1 MEKFRLG
8 KTNLM
13 VTRSGFGALPIQR
26 ISFEDA
32 GKLLRKAYDN
42 GINFFDTARAYS
54 DSEEKIGQALS
65 DVRKNIIIA
74 TKTGATT
81 ADGML
86 KDLHTSLTNLKTD
99 YIDIYQLHNPSVLPD
114 PDEKDGIY
122 KALLKVKEEGL
133 IKHISI
139 TQHSIENALIAAK
152 SGLYDT
158 VQFPLSCISSDKDLE
173 LIEVCRQNDVGVIAM
188 KAMAGGLIRHPE
200 ATFAFL
206 RSFGNVIPIWGV
218 QRESELDEFL
228 AYEKNPPALDDKM
241 KKLIEDEKN
250 ELSSNFCR
258 GCGYCMPCP
267 AGIEINNC
275 ARMSLMLRRAPVSV
289 YTTDEWKEKMA
300 KIKDCIGCGHCMSK
314 CPYHLNTPELL
325 KANLADFEDFVAKM

>member
-8 KTNLM
+8 KTELM

-26 ISFEDA
+26 ISFNDA
-32 GKLLRKAYDN
+32 AFLLRKAYDN

-54 DSEEKIGQALS
+54 DSEEKIGYALS

-74 TKTGATT
+74 TKTAAVTRD
-81 ADGML
+81 AMFS
-86 KDLHTSLTNLKTD
+86 DLDTSLKNLKTD
-99 YIDIYQLHNPSVLPD
+99 YIDIYQLHNPSVLPN
-114 PDEKDGIY
+114 PDEKGGIY
-122 KALLKVKEEGL
+122 EGLLEAKHQGL

-139 TQHSIENALIAAK
+139 TQHSIENALTAAK

-158 VQFPLSCISSDKDLE
+158 VQFPLSCISSEKDLE

-188 KAMAGGLIRHPE
+188 KAMAGGLIRNP
-200 ATFAFL
+200 AASFAFL
-206 RSFGNVIPIWGV
+206 RSFGNVVPIWGV
-218 QRESELDEFL
+218 QRECELDDFL
-228 AYEKNPPALDDKM
+228 NMEKNPPKLDENM
-241 KKLIEDEKN
+241 KKIIEAEKA
-250 ELSSNFCR
+250 ELSANFCR

-267 AGIEINNC
+267 AGS

-289 YTTDEWKEKMA
+289 YTSDEWKEKML
-300 KIKDCIGCGHCMSK
+300 KINDCIGCGQCMSK

-325 KANLADFEDFVAKM
+325 KANLADFEDFISKI